1 MIRQECFTKEWIQQL
16 STNLRYPD
24 VNLIE
29 KVIRAF
35 SLVEMLSD
43 SGCPYIWK
51 GGTALMILLGGNRHR
66 LSIDVDIICPP
77 GTDIE
82 KFLQDFQKYGFYNVE
97 TMERI
102 QRGKDIPKSHSK
114 FFYRIA
120 FQDNDANTGNI
131 LLDVLF
137 EDTHY
142 HKTQRLPLISP
153 FIQWDGEPVM
163 VNLPSVDDILGDKLT
178 AFAPNTSGIP
188 YFKNGKD
195 CNLEIAKQLYDIGRL
210 FDAMTD
216 LSVVADAYNKISRVE
231 LSYRRME
238 ENPALPLQ
246 DTWETALC
254 LCTRGKAGTGDF
266 MALQR
271 GITRLRSF
279 MYLGKYQIE
288 QAQAD
293 AAKAAY
299 LSVLIQTGATRFERY
314 SGSIDGLWLPGNIP
328 VKLGKLRLPS
338 PEAYFYW
345 VKTGEL
351 LSTENSL

>member
-1 MIRQECFTKEWIQQL
+1 MICPECFTKEWIQQL
-16 STNLRYPD
+16 SANLKYPD

-35 SLVEMLSD
+35 SLVEMLSA

-51 GGTALMILLGGNRHR
+51 GGTALMILLGGSRHR

-82 KFLQDFQKYGFYNVE
+82 KHLQDYQKYGFYNVE

-102 QRGKDIPKSHSK
+102 QRGKNVPKSHSK

-131 LLDVLF
+131 LLDVIF
-137 EDTHY
+137 EDIHY
-142 HKTQRLPLISP
+142 QKIQSLPLQSP

-178 AFAPNTSGIP
+178 AFAPNISGIP
-188 YFKNGKD
+188 YFKNGID

-210 FDAMTD
+210 FDAMSD
-216 LSVVADAYNKISRVE
+216 LSVVADAYDNISRVE
-231 LSYRRME
+231 LSYRQME
-238 ENPALPLQ
+238 DNPILSLQ
-246 DTWETALC
+246 DTWNTALC
-254 LCTRGKAGTGDF
+254 LSTRGKAGMGDF
-266 MALQR
+266 MALQS
-271 GITRLRSF
+271 GISRLRSF

-299 LSVLIQTGATRFERY
+299 LSMLIKTGATSFERY
-314 SGSIDGLWLPGNIP
+314 SGSVEGLWLPGTVP

-338 PEAYFYW
+338 PEAFFYW
-345 VKTGEL
+345 VKASEL
-351 LSTENSL
+351 IKP

>member
-1 MIRQECFTKEWIQQL
+1 MIRQECFTKAWIQQV
-16 STNLRYPD
+16 STNLHYPD
-24 VNLIE
+24 ANLIE

-51 GGTALMILLGGNRHR
+51 GGTALMILLGGSRHR

-82 KFLQDFQKYGFYNVE
+82 KYLQHFQKYGFHNVE
-97 TMERI
+97 TVERI
-102 QRGKDIPKSHSK
+102 QRGTNVPKSHSK

-142 HKTQRLPLISP
+142 HKIQRLPLISP

-188 YFKNGKD
+188 YFKNGND

-216 LSVVADAYNKISRVE
+216 LSVVTDAYNKISRVE

-238 ENPALPLQ
+238 ENPSISLQ
-246 DTWETALC
+246 DTWNTALC
-254 LCTRGKAGTGDF
+254 LSTRGKAGIGDF
-266 MALQR
+266 TALQS
-271 GITRLRSF
+271 GISRLRSF

-299 LSVLIQTGATRFERY
+299 LATLIETGAVAFERY
-314 SGSIDGLWLPGNIP
+314 GGSIEGLRLTGIVP

-345 VKTGEL
+345 VKTSEL
-351 LSTENSL
+351 MK